1 MILSLLLFLLG
12 FLICLLLTPWV
23 IRLAQR
29 ANIGLD
35 APNETRKRHETAL
48 PRLGGV
54 PIICALSIGLV
65 LILSVFPDCANSFFP
80 VLLGSLCMCGLGLWD
95 DFKPLGARKKLAGQI
110 AVACL
115 VFWMGLRINQ
125 VTYPGRDWTVNLGTM
140 LSMTVSVFW
149 LIALPN
155 VVNLIDGFDGLAAG
169 LGLFMAVTLG
179 IAGWHN
185 EQRPVACYAF
195 TMAGALLGFL
205 VFNFPPA
212 RIYLGDGGAYLIG
225 FCIAALSLASSNK
238 GSIAAVML
246 VTVVGLGVPILDTT
260 FALVRRG
267 MRGFPLFHADDEHI
281 HHRLEDLGFS
291 KRRIVV
297 GVYGIC
303 VVLSLIALS
312 IIWSQGRTIPIAIG
326 AVFLL
331 AIFALRY
338 LQYVRS
344 FANVGTQIEHLFA
357 RRRTVR
363 YALLQAQV
371 LDLEV
376 DRCQESTEFWLLF
389 NQSLRRVGF
398 LEEGDWT
405 EDEAVRILVKYNG
418 NGSKPWTLH
427 APRDVGTTAEWQR
440 IADCF
445 RPIYVKALE
454 KWRHP
459 EPGNQ

>member
-12 FLICLLLTPWV
+12 FLICVLLTPWV

-29 ANIGLD
+29 GNIGLD
-35 APNETRKRHETAL
+35 APDETRKRHDRPI
-48 PRLGGV
+48 PRLGGM
-54 PIICALSIGLV
+54 PIICALSIGLL
-65 LILSVFPDCANSFFP
+65 LILGARPDCATSFFP

-95 DFKPLGARKKLAGQI
+95 DFQPLGARKKLICQV
-110 AVACL
+110 AVALL
-115 VFWMGLRINQ
+115 VYRMGLRIDR
-125 VTYPGRDWTVNLGTM
+125 VTYPGGAWSVNLGSNMSLFVT
-140 LSMTVSVFW
+140 VFW

-155 VVNLIDGFDGLAAG
+155 VVNLIDGFDGLASG

-179 IAGWHN
+179 IASGFN
-185 EQRPVACYAF
+185 QQLPVAWYAF

-260 FALVRRG
+260 FAVVRRG
-267 MRGFPLFHADDEHI
+267 VRGFPLFHADDEHI

-291 KRRIVV
+291 KRRVV
-297 GVYGIC
+297 LGVYGIC
-303 VVLSLIALS
+303 VVLSLFALS

-344 FANVGTQIEHLFA
+344 FANVGNQIETLFA

-363 YALLQAQV
+363 YALLQAQI
-371 LDLEV
+371 LELEV
-376 DRCQESTEFWLLF
+376 DRCGEPTEFWPIF
-389 NQSLRRVGF
+389 DQSLRRVGF

-405 EDEAVRILVKYNG
+405 EEEAIQVHVKY

-427 APRDVGTTAEWQR
+427 APRVVGTSSADWQR

-445 RPIYVKALE
+445 RPVYVKATQ
-454 KWRHP
+454 KWRR
-459 EPGNQ
+459 

>member
-1 MILSLLLFLLG
+1 MIISLFLFLLG
-12 FLICLLLTPWV
+12 FLICVLLTPWV
-23 IRLAQR
+23 IRLARR

-35 APNETRKRHETAL
+35 TPDQTRKRHTTPI
-48 PRLGGV
+48 PRLGGMPV
-54 PIICALSIGLV
+54 ICALSVGLLV
-65 LILSVFPDCANSFFP
+65 ILGLRPECASSFFP

-95 DFKPLGARKKLAGQI
+95 DFKPLGARKKLLGQI
-110 AVACL
+110 AIAVL
-115 VFWMGLRINQ
+115 VYWMGLRIDR
-125 VTYPGRDWTVNLGTM
+125 VAYPGRPWSVNLGTAVGM
-140 LSMTVSVFW
+140 SVTVFW
-149 LIALPN
+149 LISVPN
-155 VVNLIDGFDGLAAG
+155 VINLIDGFDGLAAG

-179 IAGWHN
+179 IVGWFN
-185 EQRPVACYAF
+185 EQLPVAMYAF

-246 VTVVGLGVPILDTT
+246 VTIVGLGVPILDTT
-260 FALVRRG
+260 FAIVRRG

-281 HHRLEDLGFS
+281 HHRLSDLGIS
-291 KRRIVV
+291 PRRVVV

-344 FANVGTQIEHLFA
+344 FSNVGDQIEHLFA

-363 YALLQAQV
+363 YALLQAQI

-376 DRCQESTEFWLLF
+376 DRCGESAEFWRLF
-389 NQSLRRVGF
+389 EQSLRRVGF
-398 LEEGDWT
+398 LEDGEWT
-405 EDEAVRILVKYNG
+405 EEEALRINVKYNG
-418 NGSKPWTLH
+418 STPWTLH
-427 APRDVGTTAEWQR
+427 APRDLGTSGDWQR
-440 IADCF
+440 IAECF
-445 RPIYVKALE
+445 RPIYVKAKA
-454 KWRHP
+454 KWRP
-459 EPGNQ
+459 

>member
-1 MILSLLLFLLG
+1 MLLFLLG
-12 FLICLLLTPWV
+12 FMICLLVTPMV
-23 IRLAQR
+23 IRLA
-29 ANIGLD
+29 AASGMGLD
-35 APNETRKRHETAL
+35 MPNENRKRHEKPI
-48 PRLGGV
+48 PRLGGM
-54 PIICALSIGLV
+54 PIMAALSIGMLMV
-65 LILSVFPDCANSFFP
+65 LYTFPVWATSFFP
-80 VLLGSLCMCGLGLWD
+80 VLLGSLCMCGLGLRD
-95 DFKPLGARKKLAGQI
+95 DFKPLGARKKLMGQLAI
-110 AVACL
+110 ALL
-115 VFWMGLRINQ
+115 VFWMGLRIDR
-125 VTYPGRDWTVNLGTM
+125 VTYPGGAWSVNLGVGASLLLT
-140 LSMTVSVFW
+140 VFW

-179 IAGWHN
+179 IAGWFN

-195 TMAGALLGFL
+195 TLAGSLLGFL

-260 FALVRRG
+260 FAIVRRG

-291 KRRIVV
+291 KRRVV
-297 GVYGIC
+297 LGVYGIC
-303 VVLSLIALS
+303 VVLSLMALS

-344 FANVGTQIEHLFA
+344 FANVGNQIEQLFA

-363 YALLQAQV
+363 YALLQAQ
-371 LDLEV
+371 LLELEV
-376 DRCQESTEFWLLF
+376 DRCGESEEFWRRF
-389 NQSLRRVGF
+389 EETLRRVGF
-398 LEEGDWT
+398 LENGDWT
-405 EDEAVRILVKYNG
+405 EEEAIQIHVKYNG
-418 NGSKPWTLH
+418 TKPWTLH
-427 APRDVGTTAEWQR
+427 APRDKGTSGEWQR
-440 IADCF
+440 IAECF
-445 RPIYVKALE
+445 RPIYVKAKA
-454 KWRHP
+454 KWLS
-459 EPGNQ
+459 

>member
-1 MILSLLLFLLG
+1 MIFSLLLFLLG
-12 FLICLLLTPWV
+12 FLICVLLTPWV
-23 IRLAQR
+23 IRLAVR
-29 ANIGLD
+29 GNIGLD
-35 APNETRKRHETAL
+35 IPNETRKRHDVPI
-48 PRLGGV
+48 PRLGGM
-54 PIICALSIGLV
+54 PIICALSIGLF
-65 LILSVFPDCANSFFP
+65 LILSTFPECTSAFFP

-95 DFKPLGARKKLAGQI
+95 DFKPLGARKKLIGQLAI
-110 AVACL
+110 ACL
-115 VFWMGLRINQ
+115 VYWMGLRIDR
-125 VTYPGRDWTVNLGTM
+125 VTYPGGAWSVNLGPTLGM
-140 LSMTVSVFW
+140 VVTVFW

-155 VVNLIDGFDGLAAG
+155 VVNLIDGFDGLAGG

-179 IAGWHN
+179 IAGWLN
-185 EQRPVACYAF
+185 EQRPVAWYAF
-195 TMAGALLGFL
+195 TMAGALLGVL

-238 GSIAAVML
+238 GSVAAVML

-260 FALVRRG
+260 FAIVRRG
-267 MRGFPLFHADDEHI
+267 ARGFPLFHADDEHI
-281 HHRLEDLGFS
+281 HHRLADLGFS
-291 KRRIVV
+291 KRRVV
-297 GVYGIC
+297 LGMYGIC

-344 FANVGTQIEHLFA
+344 FASVGVQIERLFS

-363 YALLQAQV
+363 YALLQAQI

-376 DRCQESTEFWLLF
+376 DRCEQGAEFWPIF
-389 NQSLRRVGF
+389 HQSLRRVGF

-405 EDEAVRILVKYNG
+405 EEEAIIIHVKY

-427 APRDVGTTAEWQR
+427 APRDIGTTGEWQR

-445 RPIYVKALE
+445 RPIYVKANA
-454 KWRHP
+454 KWRR
-459 EPGNQ
+459 

>member
-1 MILSLLLFLLG
+1 MILSLLLFALG
-12 FLICLLLTPWV
+12 FLICVLLTPWV
-23 IRLAQR
+23 IRLAHR
-29 ANIGLD
+29 ANMGLD
-35 APNETRKRHETAL
+35 APDENRKRHEIPI
-48 PRLGGV
+48 PRLGGM
-54 PIICALSIGLV
+54 PIICALSVGLL
-65 LILSVFPDCANSFFP
+65 LILSVEPQAATSFFP
-80 VLLGSLCMCGLGLWD
+80 VLLGSLCMCGLGLRD
-95 DFKPLGARKKLAGQI
+95 DFKALGARKKLIGQI
-110 AVACL
+110 IIAVM
-115 VFWMGLRINQ
+115 VYWMGLRIDRVN
-125 VTYPGRDWTVNLGTM
+125 YPGGAWIVFLPRS
-140 LSMTVSVFW
+140 LSMLLTVFW

-179 IAGWHN
+179 IAGWLN
-185 EQRPVACYAF
+185 EQRPVAMYAF

-225 FCIAALSLASSNK
+225 FCIAALSLSSSNK

-267 MRGFPLFHADDEHI
+267 VRGFPLFHADDEHI
-281 HHRLEDLGFS
+281 HHRLSDLGFS
-291 KRRIVV
+291 KRRVV
-297 GVYGIC
+297 LGVYGIC

-338 LQYVRS
+338 LHYIRS
-344 FANVGTQIEHLFA
+344 FSNVGDQIERLFA

-363 YALLQAQV
+363 YALLQAQI

-376 DRCQESTEFWLLF
+376 DRCNESSEFWPIF

-405 EDEAVRILVKYNG
+405 EEEAILIEVKY

-427 APRDVGTTAEWQR
+427 APRDVGTSGEWYR

-445 RPIYVKALE
+445 RPIYVKAIA
-454 KWRHP
+454 KWRHS
-459 EPGNQ
+459 

>member
-1 MILSLLLFLLG
+1 MILSLILFVLG
-12 FLICLLLTPWV
+12 FLICVLLTPWV
-23 IRLAQR
+23 IKLAHR
-29 ANIGLD
+29 ANLGLD
-35 APNETRKRHETAL
+35 APNENRKRHEVPI
-48 PRLGGV
+48 PRLGGM
-54 PIICALSIGLV
+54 PIISALSIGLL
-65 LILSVFPDCANSFFP
+65 LILSTMPEASTSFFP
-80 VLLGSLCMCGLGLWD
+80 VLLGSVCMCGLGLWD
-95 DFKPLGARKKLAGQI
+95 DFKALGARKKLIGQI
-110 AVACL
+110 AIAAL
-115 VFWMGLRINQ
+115 VYWMGLRIDR
-125 VTYPGRDWTVNLGTM
+125 VTYPGDKWCVYLPRS
-140 LSMTVSVFW
+140 LSMFLTIFW

-155 VVNLIDGFDGLAAG
+155 VINLIDGFDGLASG

-179 IAGWHN
+179 IAGWLN
-185 EQRPVACYAF
+185 EQMAVAWYAF

-267 MRGFPLFHADDEHI
+267 VRGFPLFHADDEHI
-281 HHRLEDLGFS
+281 HHRLSDLGFS
-291 KRRIVV
+291 KRRVIL

-344 FANVGTQIEHLFA
+344 FSNVGDQIERLFA

-363 YALLQAQV
+363 YALLQAQI

-376 DRCQESTEFWLLF
+376 DRCNDSTEFWPIF

-398 LEEGDWT
+398 LEDGDWT
-405 EDEAVRILVKYNG
+405 EEEAVQIHIKY

-427 APRDVGTTAEWQR
+427 APKDIGTTGEWQR
-440 IADCF
+440 LADCF
-445 RPIYVKALE
+445 RPIYVKAIA
-454 KWRHP
+454 KWRHS
-459 EPGNQ
+459 

>member
-12 FLICLLLTPWV
+12 FFICALLTPWV
-23 IRLAQR
+23 IRLAHR
-29 ANIGLD
+29 AQLGLD
-35 APNETRKRHETAL
+35 APDQNRKRHEVPI
-48 PRLGGV
+48 PRLGGM
-54 PIICALSIGLV
+54 PIMCALSVGLL
-65 LILSVFPDCANSFFP
+65 LILTIRPESGSAFFP

-95 DFKPLGARKKLAGQI
+95 DFKALGARKKLIGQI
-110 AVACL
+110 AIAIL
-115 VFWMGLRINQ
+115 VYYMGLRIDRVN
-125 VTYPGRDWTVNLGTM
+125 YPGGAWIVYLSRSFSM
-140 LSMTVSVFW
+140 LLTVFW
-149 LIALPN
+149 LISVPN
-155 VVNLIDGFDGLAAG
+155 VINLIDGFDGLAGG

-179 IAGWHN
+179 IAGWLN
-185 EQRPVACYAF
+185 EQQAVAWYAF

-246 VTVVGLGVPILDTT
+246 VTIVGLGVPILDTT

-267 MRGFPLFHADDEHI
+267 VRGFPLFHADDEHI
-281 HHRLEDLGFS
+281 HHRLSDLGFS
-291 KRRIVV
+291 KRRVV
-297 GVYGIC
+297 IGVYGIC

-344 FANVGTQIEHLFA
+344 FASVGDQIERLFA

-363 YALLQAQV
+363 YALLQAQI
-371 LDLEV
+371 LALEV
-376 DRCQESTEFWLLF
+376 DRCEQGTEFWIIF

-398 LEEGDWT
+398 LEDGEWS
-405 EDEAVRILVKYNG
+405 EEEAISIHVKY

-427 APRDVGTTAEWQR
+427 APKDHGTTAEWQR

-445 RPIYVKALE
+445 RPVYVKAVA
-454 KWRHP
+454 KWR
-459 EPGNQ
+459 G

>member
-1 MILSLLLFLLG
+1 MILSLLLFVLG

-23 IRLAQR
+23 IQLAR
-29 ANIGLD
+29 RSNIGLD
-35 APNETRKRHETAL
+35 APDENRKRHDAPI
-48 PRLGGV
+48 PRLGGM
-54 PIICALSIGLV
+54 PIICALSVGLL
-65 LILSVFPDCANSFFP
+65 LILGGYPDRARSLFP
-80 VLLGSLCMCGLGLWD
+80 VLLGSLCMCALGLWD
-95 DFKPLGARKKLAGQI
+95 DFKPLGARKKLAVQI

-115 VFWMGLRINQ
+115 VYWMGLRIDRM
-125 VTYPGRDWTVNLGTM
+125 TYPGGAWGVNLSPSF
-140 LSMTVSVFW
+140 SMAVTLFW

-169 LGLFMAVTLG
+169 LGLFMSVTLG
-179 IAGWHN
+179 IACWLN
-185 EQRPVACYAF
+185 QQLTVAMYAF
-195 TMAGALLGFL
+195 TLAGALLGFL

-212 RIYLGDGGAYLIG
+212 RIFLGDGGAYLIG
-225 FCIAALSLASSNK
+225 FCLAALSITSSNK

-267 MRGFPLFHADDEHI
+267 LRGFPLFHADDEHI
-281 HHRLEDLGFS
+281 HHRLADLGFS
-291 KRRIVV
+291 KRRIVL
-297 GVYGIC
+297 GVYGVC

-344 FANVGTQIEHLFA
+344 FATVGNQIERLFA

-363 YALLQAQV
+363 YALLQAQI

-376 DRCQESTEFWLLF
+376 DRCGEPAEFWTLF

-405 EDEAVRILVKYNG
+405 EEESIQIHVKY
-418 NGSKPWTLH
+418 NGSKPWTLY
-427 APRDVGTTAEWQR
+427 APRNVGTTGEWQR
-440 IADCF
+440 LADCF
-445 RPIYVKALE
+445 RPIYVKARG
-454 KWRHP
+454 KWR
-459 EPGNQ
+459 G

>member
-1 MILSLLLFLLG
+1 MIISLTLFLLG
-12 FLICLLLTPWV
+12 FFICVLLTPWV
-23 IRLAQR
+23 IQLAYR
-29 ANIGLD
+29 AHLGLD
-35 APNETRKRHETAL
+35 APNETRKRQEAPI
-48 PRLGGV
+48 PRLGGM

-65 LILSVFPDCANSFFP
+65 LILSCRPDCATDFFP

-95 DFKPLGARKKLAGQI
+95 DFKSLGARKKLAGQI
-110 AVACL
+110 AIAAL
-115 VFWMGLRINQ
+115 MYWTGLRIDR
-125 VTYPGRDWTVNLGTM
+125 VTYPGGSWSVYLPHS
-140 LSMTVSVFW
+140 LSIVVTVFW
-149 LIALPN
+149 LISLPN

-179 IAGWHN
+179 IAGWLN
-185 EQRPVACYAF
+185 QQLPVAWYAF

-246 VTVVGLGVPILDTT
+246 VTIVGLGVPILDTT

-267 MRGFPLFHADDEHI
+267 IRGFPLFHADDEHI
-281 HHRLEDLGFS
+281 HHRLSDLGFS
-291 KRRIVV
+291 KRRVV
-297 GVYGIC
+297 LGVYGIC
-303 VVLSLIALS
+303 VVMSLIALS

-344 FANVGTQIEHLFA
+344 FANVGDQIERLFA

-363 YALLQAQV
+363 YALLQAQI

-376 DRCQESTEFWLLF
+376 DRCGDSAEFWPIF

-398 LEEGDWT
+398 LEDGDWS
-405 EDEAVRILVKYNG
+405 EEEAIQIQVKYNG
-418 NGSKPWTLH
+418 SSPWTLH
-427 APRDVGTTAEWQR
+427 APKDVGTTSDWHR

-445 RPIYVKALE
+445 RPIYVKAIA
-454 KWRHP
+454 KWRHS
-459 EPGNQ
+459 

>member
-12 FLICLLLTPWV
+12 FFICALLTPWV
-23 IRLAQR
+23 IKLAHR
-29 ANIGLD
+29 ANLGLD
-35 APNETRKRHETAL
+35 SPDQNRKRHDVPI
-48 PRLGGV
+48 PRIGGM
-54 PIICALSIGLV
+54 PIICALSIGLI
-65 LILSVFPDCANSFFP
+65 LILTIRPDCGPAFFP

-95 DFKPLGARKKLAGQI
+95 DFKALGARKKLLGQVAI
-110 AVACL
+110 AVL
-115 VFWMGLRINQ
+115 VFWMGLRIDR
-125 VTYPGRDWTVNLGTM
+125 VTYPGGAWSVYLGTT
-140 LSMTVSVFW
+140 LSMIVTVFW

-179 IAGWHN
+179 IAGWLN
-185 EQRPVACYAF
+185 EQRPVAWYAF
-195 TMAGALLGFL
+195 TMAGSLLGFL

-260 FALVRRG
+260 FAIVRRG
-267 MRGFPLFHADDEHI
+267 VRGFPLFHADDEHI
-281 HHRLEDLGFS
+281 HHRLSDLGFS
-291 KRRIVV
+291 KRRVVV

-344 FANVGTQIEHLFA
+344 FAGVGNQIERLFA

-363 YALLQAQV
+363 YALLQAQI
-371 LDLEV
+371 LALEV
-376 DRCQESTEFWLLF
+376 DRCDQGTEFWPIF
-389 NQSLRRVGF
+389 HQSLRRVGF
-398 LEEGDWT
+398 LEDGDWT
-405 EDEAVRILVKYNG
+405 EEEAIPIHVKY

-427 APRDVGTTAEWQR
+427 APKDLGTTAEWQR

-445 RPIYVKALE
+445 RPVYVKAIA
-454 KWRHP
+454 KWRR
-459 EPGNQ
+459 

>member
-1 MILSLLLFLLG
+1 MILSLLLFILG

-23 IRLAQR
+23 IRLALVSG
-29 ANIGLD
+29 IGLD
-35 APNETRKRHETAL
+35 APTENRKRQDTPI
-48 PRLGGV
+48 PRLGGM
-54 PIICALSIGLV
+54 PIMCALSIGLL
-65 LILSVFPDCANSFFP
+65 LILSTRPECASSFFP
-80 VLLGSLCMCGLGLWD
+80 VLLGSLCMCGMGLRD
-95 DFKPLGARKKLAGQI
+95 DFKPLGAKKKLLLQI
-110 AVACL
+110 AIAVM
-115 VFWMGLRINQ
+115 VYYMGLRIDR
-125 VTYPGRDWTVNLGTM
+125 VTYPGGAWSVDLGRTA
-140 LSMTVSVFW
+140 SIVVTVFW

-179 IAGWHN
+179 IAGWFN
-185 EQRPVACYAF
+185 EQQPVAWYAF

-225 FCIAALSLASSNK
+225 FCIAALSLASANK

-246 VTVVGLGVPILDTT
+246 VTIVGLGVPILDTT
-260 FALVRRG
+260 FAMVRRA

-291 KRRIVV
+291 KRRVV
-297 GVYGIC
+297 LGVYGIC

-344 FANVGTQIEHLFA
+344 FASVGDQVERLFS

-363 YALLQAQV
+363 YALLQAQ
-371 LDLEV
+371 LLALEV
-376 DRCQESTEFWLLF
+376 DRCAEPTEFWQLF

-398 LEEGDWT
+398 LEDGEWT
-405 EDEAVRILVKYNG
+405 EEEAIRIHVKY

-427 APRDVGTTAEWQR
+427 APRDVGTSTEWQR

-445 RPIYVKALE
+445 RPIYVKAIA
-454 KWRHP
+454 KWRR
-459 EPGNQ
+459 

>member
-12 FLICLLLTPWV
+12 FLICALLTPWV

-29 ANIGLD
+29 GNIGLD
-35 APNETRKRHETAL
+35 VPNETRKRQERPI
-48 PRLGGV
+48 PRLGGM
-54 PIICALSIGLV
+54 PIICALSIGLL
-65 LILSVFPDCANSFFP
+65 LILSERPDCATSFFP
-80 VLLGSLCMCGLGLWD
+80 VLLGSLCMCGLGLLD
-95 DFKPLGARKKLAGQI
+95 DFTPLGARKKLAGQI

-115 VFWMGLRINQ
+115 VYWMGLRIDR
-125 VTYPGRDWTVNLGTM
+125 VTYPGGAWSVNLYGWM
-140 LSMTVSVFW
+140 SMALTVFW

-155 VVNLIDGFDGLAAG
+155 VVNLIDGFDGLATG

-179 IAGWHN
+179 IAGWLN
-185 EQRPVACYAF
+185 EQLPVAWYAF

-205 VFNFPPA
+205 MFNFPPA

-246 VTVVGLGVPILDTT
+246 VTIVGLGVPILDTT

-267 MRGFPLFHADDEHI
+267 IRGFPLFHADDEHI
-281 HHRLEDLGFS
+281 HHRLSDLGFS
-291 KRRIVV
+291 KRRVV
-297 GVYGIC
+297 LGVYAIC

-331 AIFALRY
+331 AIIALRY

-344 FANVGTQIEHLFA
+344 FANVGNQIERLFA

-376 DRCQESTEFWLLF
+376 DRCSESTEFWLLF
-389 NQSLRRVGF
+389 DQSLRRVGF
-398 LEEGDWT
+398 LEDGEWT
-405 EDEAVRILVKYNG
+405 EEEAIRILVKYNG
-418 NGSKPWTLH
+418 DRPWTLH
-427 APRDVGTTAEWQR
+427 APRGIGTSAEWHR

-445 RPIYVKALE
+445 RPVYVKAIE
-454 KWRHP
+454 KWR
-459 EPGNQ
+459 G

>member
-1 MILSLLLFLLG
+1 MTLSLFLFALG
-12 FLICLLLTPWV
+12 FLICVLLTPWV
-23 IRLAQR
+23 IRLANR
-29 ANIGLD
+29 AGMGLD
-35 APNETRKRHETAL
+35 APDQNRKRHEKAI
-48 PRLGGV
+48 PRLGGM
-54 PIICALSIGLV
+54 PIICALSVGML
-65 LILSVFPDCANSFFP
+65 LILSTAPSCATSFFP

-95 DFKPLGARKKLAGQI
+95 DFKPLGARKKLIGQV
-110 AVACL
+110 AVAAM
-115 VFWMGLRINQ
+115 VYWMGLRIDR
-125 VTYPGRDWTVNLGTM
+125 VTYPGGAWCIYLPHS
-140 LSMTVSVFW
+140 LSMLVTMFW

-155 VVNLIDGFDGLAAG
+155 IVNLIDGFDGLAGG

-179 IAGWHN
+179 IAGWFN
-185 EQRPVACYAF
+185 EQQPVAWYAF

-225 FCIAALSLASSNK
+225 FCIAALSLVSSNK

-246 VTVVGLGVPILDTT
+246 VTIVGLGVPILDTT
-260 FALVRRG
+260 FAIVRRG
-267 MRGFPLFHADDEHI
+267 LRGFPLFHADDEHI

-291 KRRIVV
+291 KRRVIL

-344 FANVGTQIEHLFA
+344 FSDVGDQIERLFA

-363 YALLQAQV
+363 YALLQAQI
-371 LDLEV
+371 LELEV
-376 DRCQESTEFWLLF
+376 DRCNEPAEFWPIF

-398 LEEGDWT
+398 LEEGEWG
-405 EDEAVRILVKYNG
+405 EDEALQINVKY

-427 APRDVGTTAEWQR
+427 APRDVGTVGEWQR
-440 IADCF
+440 LADCF
-445 RPIYVKALE
+445 RPIYVKAIA
-454 KWRHP
+454 KWRHS
-459 EPGNQ
+459 

>member
-12 FLICLLLTPWV
+12 FLICVLLTPWV
-23 IRLAQR
+23 IRLAKR
-29 ANIGLD
+29 ANIGMD
-35 APNETRKRHETAL
+35 APNENRKRHDVPI
-48 PRLGGV
+48 PRLGGM
-54 PIICALSIGLV
+54 PIICALSIGLL
-65 LILSVFPDCANSFFP
+65 LILSARPDCATSFFP

-95 DFKPLGARKKLAGQI
+95 DFKPLGARKKLIGQI
-110 AVACL
+110 AIAFLCY
-115 VFWMGLRINQ
+115 WMGLRIDRVN
-125 VTYPGRDWTVNLGTM
+125 YPGHPWSANLGVTLGM
-140 LSMTVSVFW
+140 AVTVFW

-155 VVNLIDGFDGLAAG
+155 VVNLIDGFDGLAGG

-179 IAGWHN
+179 IAGWLN
-185 EQRPVACYAF
+185 EQLPVSYYAF

-246 VTVVGLGVPILDTT
+246 VTIVGLGVPILDTT
-260 FALVRRG
+260 FAIVRRG
-267 MRGFPLFHADDEHI
+267 LRGFPLFHADDEHI
-281 HHRLEDLGFS
+281 HHRLSDLGFS
-291 KRRIVV
+291 KRRVVV

-344 FANVGTQIEHLFA
+344 FATVGDQIERLFA

-363 YALLQAQV
+363 YALLQAQI
-371 LDLEV
+371 LSLEV
-376 DRCQESTEFWLLF
+376 DRCDHGTEFWPIF
-389 NQSLRRVGF
+389 HQSLRRVGF

-405 EDEAVRILVKYNG
+405 EEEAIQIHVKY

-427 APRDVGTTAEWQR
+427 APRGVGTTGEWQR

-445 RPIYVKALE
+445 RPIYVKANE
-454 KWRHP
+454 KWRR
-459 EPGNQ
+459 

>member
-12 FLICLLLTPWV
+12 FLICFLLTPWV
-23 IRLAQR
+23 IRLSHR
-29 ANIGLD
+29 ANLGLD
-35 APNETRKRHETAL
+35 APDQTRKRHETPI
-48 PRLGGV
+48 PRIAGM
-54 PIICALSIGLV
+54 PIICSLSIGLL
-65 LILSVFPDCANSFFP
+65 LILTSRPDCASSFFP

-110 AVACL
+110 AIATMVYE
-115 VFWMGLRINQ
+115 MGLRIDK
-125 VTYPGRDWTVNLGTM
+125 VTYPGGGWSVNLGHIP
-140 LSMTVSVFW
+140 SMFVTIFW
-149 LIALPN
+149 LIAIPN
-155 VVNLIDGFDGLAAG
+155 VINLIDGFDGLAGG

-179 IAGWHN
+179 IAGWLN
-185 EQRPVACYAF
+185 EQLPVAWYAF

-225 FCIAALSLASSNK
+225 FCLAALSLASSNK
-238 GSIAAVML
+238 GSIGAVML

-267 MRGFPLFHADDEHI
+267 VRGFPLFHADDEHV
-281 HHRLEDLGFS
+281 HHRLSDLGFS
-291 KRRIVV
+291 KRRIVL

-338 LQYVRS
+338 LHYVRS
-344 FANVGTQIEHLFA
+344 FANVGGQIERLFA

-363 YALLQAQV
+363 YALLQAQL

-376 DRCQESTEFWLLF
+376 DRCLGSEEFWSLF

-405 EDEAVRILVKYNG
+405 EEEALRIHVKY

-427 APRDVGTTAEWQR
+427 APRDIGTTNEWQR

-445 RPIYVKALE
+445 RPIYVKAIA

-459 EPGNQ
+459 

>member
-1 MILSLLLFLLG
+1 MILSLFLFALG
-12 FLICLLLTPWV
+12 FLICVLLTPWV
-23 IRLAQR
+23 IRLAHR
-29 ANIGLD
+29 ANLGLD
-35 APNETRKRHETAL
+35 TPDENRKRQDKAI
-48 PRLGGV
+48 PRLGGM
-54 PIICALSIGLV
+54 PIMCALSVGLL
-65 LILSVFPDCANSFFP
+65 LILSTAPSCASSFFP

-95 DFKPLGARKKLAGQI
+95 DFKPLGARKKLIGQI
-110 AVACL
+110 AVAAL
-115 VFWMGLRINQ
+115 VFWMGLRIDR
-125 VTYPGRDWTVNLGTM
+125 VTYPGGAWSVYLPRS
-140 LSMTVSVFW
+140 LSMVVTIFW
-149 LIALPN
+149 LISLPN
-155 VVNLIDGFDGLAAG
+155 VINLIDGFDGLAGG

-179 IAGWHN
+179 IAGWFN
-185 EQRPVACYAF
+185 QQQPVAWYAF

-260 FALVRRG
+260 FAIVRRG
-267 MRGFPLFHADDEHI
+267 LRGFPLFHADDEHI

-291 KRRIVV
+291 KRRVII

-338 LQYVRS
+338 LHYVRS
-344 FANVGTQIEHLFA
+344 FSQVGDQIERLFA

-363 YALLQAQV
+363 YALLQAQI
-371 LDLEV
+371 LELEV
-376 DRCQESTEFWLLF
+376 DRCNESAEFWPIF
-389 NQSLRRVGF
+389 HQSLRRVGF
-398 LEEGDWT
+398 LEDGEWT
-405 EDEAVRILVKYNG
+405 DEEALQIQVKY

-427 APRDVGTTAEWQR
+427 APRDVGTLGEWQR
-440 IADCF
+440 LADCF
-445 RPIYVKALE
+445 RPIYIKAIA
-454 KWRHP
+454 KWRHS
-459 EPGNQ
+459 